1 MQSIINHLLKY
12 ETFRSALFASDLL
25 KYESVQKALIAAGW
39 TPPVVQNIGGGKG
52 EE

>member
-1 MQSIINHLLKY
+1 MQSIVNHLLKY
-12 ETFRSALFASDLL
+12 EAFRR
-25 KYESVQKALIAAGW
+25 ALIAAGW